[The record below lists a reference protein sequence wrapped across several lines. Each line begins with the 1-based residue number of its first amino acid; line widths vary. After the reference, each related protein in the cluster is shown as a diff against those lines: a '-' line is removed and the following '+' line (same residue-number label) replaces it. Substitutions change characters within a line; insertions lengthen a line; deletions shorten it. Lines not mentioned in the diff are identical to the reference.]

1 MIKIKI
7 KQFFLFFQKTL
18 WRLDLTQLPKWKAVL
33 FNALR
38 IVLAVGRDVVDG
50 QLNFRAMSL
59 VYTTLLSL
67 VPLLAVSFSVLKGFG
82 VHNQIEPALLNLLA
96 PLGDKGLEITDKI
109 IEFVDN
115 IKVGVM
121 GAVGLG
127 LLFYTVVALMQKI
140 ESAFNYTW
148 HVQKNRPFSQRFSTY
163 LSVVIVGPVLVF
175 SALGITATVMSHSV
189 VQQMAEIQP
198 LGDLIRIST
207 RLVPYLLIILAFTF
221 VYSFIPNTKVKI
233 KPALIGA
240 FVAGILWQSTH
251 WAFAT
256 FVVSSTQYTAIYSA
270 FATLILFMIW
280 LYLVW
285 LILLVGSSIAFYC
298 QNPTFLTIERQKLHL
313 SARMKEQLALRIMYL
328 IGKKYYANQ
337 QGWSATHLAE
347 KLNMPMDRISQ
358 VLDALEENGLLTQN
372 CDDEPI
378 YLPSQPLDTTL
389 VLDALKA
396 VRSAGEGHLLSPKR
410 LPEQPA
416 ISALLEQVESCRN
429 STFENYTLKDL
440 ALKNTSSKAIKKM

>member
-1 MIKIKI
+1 
-7 KQFFLFFQKTL
+7 
-18 WRLDLTQLPKWKAVL
+18 
-33 FNALR
+33 
-38 IVLAVGRDVVDG
+38 
-50 QLNFRAMSL
+50 
-59 VYTTLLSL
+59 
-67 VPLLAVSFSVLKGFG
+67 
-82 VHNQIEPALLNLLA
+82 
-96 PLGDKGLEITDKI
+96 
-109 IEFVDN
+109 
-115 IKVGVM
+115 
-121 GAVGLG
+121 
-127 LLFYTVVALMQKI
+127 
-140 ESAFNYTW
+140 
-148 HVQKNRPFSQRFSTY
+148 
-163 LSVVIVGPVLVF
+163 
-175 SALGITATVMSHSV
+175 
-189 VQQMAEIQP
+189 
-198 LGDLIRIST
+198 
-207 RLVPYLLIILAFTF
+207 
-221 VYSFIPNTKVKI
+221 
-233 KPALIGA
+233 
-240 FVAGILWQSTH
+240 
-251 WAFAT
+251 
-256 FVVSSTQYTAIYSA
+256 
-270 FATLILFMIW
+270 MIW